1 MLHEFN
7 QFLSIVDA
15 DLLLLIKIGLLIA
28 VIVLAQWLTNNW
40 ITRYAQR
47 QQQLDITLLHAARRP
62 LLLGLWLLGFSW
74 IGEVLAS
81 AIKNES
87 LALLSQIR
95 EPLLVIL
102 LAWFLIRVIS
112 ILQALLLSPS
122 ASRLAWDASTA
133 EAVGKVL
140 KIIVVI
146 SALLMMMQLFGLSI
160 SGVLAFGGV
169 GGIAIGFAAK
179 DMLANVF
186 GGLMIQMDKPFSTGD
201 WIRTTDKSIEG
212 VVEKIGWRMTRLR
225 TFNKNPVY
233 VPNGI
238 FATIPIETPSRM
250 TNRQIHA
257 IIGIRYDDIDQ
268 MQSIIEKVEKL
279 LADHE
284 HIDHEE
290 PCRVYFDLFNAS
302 SLDFVI
308 WAFSSVTNSSDFKK
322 IKGKILLDVADIIAG
337 HGAEIAYPT
346 QTLHI
351 QKPE

>member
-1 MLHEFN
+1 MNEFVQNMTPIQMLGILL
-7 QFLSIVDA
+7 FLAIVVHIGLSFTLNKLSKHLDSTKTQIDDYFVDA
-15 DLLLLIKIGLLIA
+15 LSAPLKVLVWYGWIYFSMLQLKVDFPALGQITEYIDITPIIILAWGILRLISSIEKVMLEREAKVDKDSIRLFTRLIKIA
-28 VIVLAQWLTNNW
+28 FVFVFV
-40 ITRYAQR
+40 
-47 QQQLDITLLHAARRP
+47 
-62 LLLGLWLLGFSW
+62 LGFAQYFGYS
-74 IGEVLAS
+74 VS
-81 AIKNES
+81 
-87 LALLSQIR
+87 
-95 EPLLVIL
+95 
-102 LAWFLIRVIS
+102 S
-112 ILQALLLSPS
+112 ILTL
-122 ASRLAWDASTA
+122 
-133 EAVGKVL
+133 
-140 KIIVVI
+140 
-146 SALLMMMQLFGLSI
+146 
-160 SGVLAFGGV
+160 GGV
-169 GGIAIGFAAK
+169 GGIVIGFAAK

-257 IIGIRYDDIDQ
+257 IIGIRYDDIAQ

-308 WAFSSVTNSSDFKK
+308 WAFSSVTDSSEFKK
-322 IKGKILLDVADIIAG
+322 IKGKILLDVADIIAK

>member
-1 MLHEFN
+1 MTG
-7 QFLSIVDA
+7 V
-15 DLLLLIKIGLLIA
+15 LLLLAVIAHFALGVILKQIKKHTGGTKTQIDDYLINSLSAPLKLLIWYGWIYFSLHELKVEIQTLGKVVEYIDIAPIFILTWGILRLISSIESFMLEKEGNVDKDSVRLFTRLIKIVFVFA
-28 VIVLAQWLTNNW
+28 IVLGVAQ
-40 ITRYAQR
+40 YF
-47 QQQLDITLLHAARRP
+47 
-62 LLLGLWLLGFSW
+62 GYS
-74 IGEVLAS
+74 VS
-81 AIKNES
+81 
-87 LALLSQIR
+87 
-95 EPLLVIL
+95 
-102 LAWFLIRVIS
+102 S
-112 ILQALLLSPS
+112 ILTL
-122 ASRLAWDASTA
+122 
-133 EAVGKVL
+133 
-140 KIIVVI
+140 
-146 SALLMMMQLFGLSI
+146 
-160 SGVLAFGGV
+160 GGV
-169 GGIAIGFAAK
+169 GGIVVGFAAK

-225 TFNKNPVY
+225 TFNKNPIY

-250 TNRQIHA
+250 TNREISA
-257 IIGIRYDDIDQ
+257 VIGIRYEDIAQ

-284 HIDHEE
+284 HIDHKE

-308 WAFSSVTNSSDFKK
+308 WAFSTVTEGAEFKK
-322 IKGKILLDVADIIAG
+322 IKGKLLLDVADIIAE

-351 QKPE
+351 QKPA

>member
-1 MLHEFN
+1 
-7 QFLSIVDA
+7 
-15 DLLLLIKIGLLIA
+15 
-28 VIVLAQWLTNNW
+28 
-40 ITRYAQR
+40 
-47 QQQLDITLLHAARRP
+47 
-62 LLLGLWLLGFSW
+62 
-74 IGEVLAS
+74 
-81 AIKNES
+81 
-87 LALLSQIR
+87 
-95 EPLLVIL
+95 
-102 LAWFLIRVIS
+102 
-112 ILQALLLSPS
+112 
-122 ASRLAWDASTA
+122 
-133 EAVGKVL
+133 
-140 KIIVVI
+140 
-146 SALLMMMQLFGLSI
+146 
-160 SGVLAFGGV
+160 
-169 GGIAIGFAAK
+169 
-179 DMLANVF
+179 
-186 GGLMIQMDKPFSTGD
+186 MIQMDKPFSTGD

-257 IIGIRYDDIDQ
+257 IIGIRYDDIAQ

-308 WAFSSVTNSSDFKK
+308 WAFSTVTEGAEFKK
-322 IKGKILLDVADIIAG
+322 IKGKLLLDVADIIAN

>member
-1 MLHEFN
+1 MTEFIQN
-7 QFLSIVDA
+7 ITPIQMSGILLFLAIVVHFGLGFTLNKLSKHLDSTKTQIDDYFVDA
-15 DLLLLIKIGLLIA
+15 LSAPLKVLVWYGWIYFSILQLRADFPALGQIAEYIDIIPIIILAWGILRLISSIEKVMLEREAKVDKDSIRLFTRLIKISF
-28 VIVLAQWLTNNW
+28 VFVFV
-40 ITRYAQR
+40 
-47 QQQLDITLLHAARRP
+47 
-62 LLLGLWLLGFSW
+62 LGFAQYFGYS
-74 IGEVLAS
+74 VS
-81 AIKNES
+81 
-87 LALLSQIR
+87 
-95 EPLLVIL
+95 
-102 LAWFLIRVIS
+102 S
-112 ILQALLLSPS
+112 ILTL
-122 ASRLAWDASTA
+122 
-133 EAVGKVL
+133 
-140 KIIVVI
+140 
-146 SALLMMMQLFGLSI
+146 
-160 SGVLAFGGV
+160 GGV
-169 GGIAIGFAAK
+169 GGIVVGFAAK

-257 IIGIRYDDIDQ
+257 IIGIRYDDIAQ

-308 WAFSSVTNSSDFKK
+308 WAFSSVTDSSEFKK
-322 IKGKILLDVADIIAG
+322 IKGKLLLDVADIIAK

>member
-1 MLHEFN
+1 MNEFFQN
-7 QFLSIVDA
+7 ITPIQMTG
-15 DLLLLIKIGLLIA
+15 LLLLLAVITHVLIGIALKQLKKHTGGTKTQIDDYLINSLSAPLKLLIWYGWIYFSLHELKAEIITLGKVVEYIDIAPIFILTWGILRLISSIESFMLEKEGNVDKDSVRLFTRLIKILFVFAIILG
-28 VIVLAQWLTNNW
+28 VAQ
-40 ITRYAQR
+40 YF
-47 QQQLDITLLHAARRP
+47 
-62 LLLGLWLLGFSW
+62 GYS
-74 IGEVLAS
+74 VS
-81 AIKNES
+81 
-87 LALLSQIR
+87 
-95 EPLLVIL
+95 
-102 LAWFLIRVIS
+102 S
-112 ILQALLLSPS
+112 ILTL
-122 ASRLAWDASTA
+122 
-133 EAVGKVL
+133 
-140 KIIVVI
+140 
-146 SALLMMMQLFGLSI
+146 
-160 SGVLAFGGV
+160 GGV
-169 GGIAIGFAAK
+169 GGIVVGFAAK

-225 TFNKNPVY
+225 TFNKNPIY

-250 TNRQIHA
+250 TNREIRVV
-257 IIGIRYDDIDQ
+257 IGIRYDDIAQ

-284 HIDHEE
+284 NIDQNE

-308 WAFSSVTNSSDFKK
+308 WAFSKVTEGAEFKK
-322 IKGKILLDVADIIAG
+322 IKGKLLLDIADIIAE

-351 QKPE
+351 QKPA